1 MGEKITRPATA
12 AEVSRAK
19 QLKEALHRGTP
30 SFSRTGE
37 GLSAPTLDDPEIQKA
52 YLEQLVECA
61 PKAISILDGQHRIV
75 RINGEFTRMFGFSP
89 EEAIGRRIDSL
100 IVPPDRSSETQ
111 WIGDVLRQG
120 QKVSLETKR
129 QRKGGMLVDVF
140 VSGAAVVVGGRAS
153 RCLRLVPRHH
163 RTET

>member
-1 MGEKITRPATA
+1 MGEKITRPANA

-19 QLKEALHRGTP
+19 HLKEALHHGTP
-30 SFSRTGE
+30 ILSRPGE
-37 GLSAPTLDDPEIQKA
+37 NLTAPSQALAPALDDPEIQRA

-61 PKAISILDGQHRIV
+61 PEAISILDDQYRIV

-120 QKVSLETKR
+120 QRVSLETKR
-129 QRKGGMLVDVF
+129 QRKDG
-140 VSGAAVVVGGRAS
+140 
-153 RCLRLVPRHH
+153 P
-163 RTET
+163 